1 MAKTPEDE
9 LVKRIQDDFH
19 TYLRKGV
26 RVDRVVG
33 SAHPELEIDDIESLL
48 RIHFVLTDAEENNDP
63 EAVGVLDFMRRL
75 EDRIRRMKTTTTPE
89 SIELR
94 GEVRGHIDWQQ
105 TVKQRLRVGR
115 LDEPVFVCNQPEEHY
130 DIDENLVLKRL
141 LSIIRE
147 IVYEDLQPALDDPD
161 GYQWLTPWLDPPASA
176 RGRDPESMAERL
188 KRIYDRNVYLQRI
201 DVADATVTDRTIE
214 SVKRSR
220 SEFYHE
226 AAVLLDRYRQ
236 LMNHQLDSA
245 EARDILNNT
254 IIAPEKPEVL
264 FELYWVFRILE
275 SYDAVEYRV
284 LTDWG
289 ESKSTVATW
298 NQDDSQFR
306 LSHDA
311 TGDGLL
317 FAESLGEESVE
328 PDGYLYRMSEVLDRW
343 QSLAESVLDRGG
355 EDSLWGGRPDIV
367 LERYER
373 DEADGWTLKE
383 AFIGEVKYSRDINY
397 IASGLREL
405 LEYMAFVRRR
415 SNQEYMEKDPDDVL
429 SSASVKGLLFVDD
442 LKQDTESPDKIDVI
456 QYPGPDSIDRV
467 L

>member
-1 MAKTPEDE
+1 MAKTPERE
-9 LVKRIQDDFH
+9 LVKHIQEDFH

-33 SAHPELEIDDIESLL
+33 AAHPELDIDDIETLL
-48 RIHFVLTDAEENNDP
+48 RIHFVLTDAEENDDP
-63 EAVGVLDFMRRL
+63 EAVGVLDFMRKL

-115 LDEPVFVCNQPEEHY
+115 LDEPIFVCNQPEEHY

-147 IVYEDLQPALDDPD
+147 IVYDDLQPALDDPD
-161 GYQWLTPWLDPPASA
+161 GYQWLTPWLDPPDSA
-176 RGRDPESMAERL
+176 RSRDPESMAERL
-188 KRIYDRNVYLQRI
+188 KRIYERNVYLQRI
-201 DVADATVTDRTIE
+201 DLEDATVTDRTIE

-236 LMNHQLDSA
+236 LMNHQLDNT

-254 IIAPEKPEVL
+254 IIRPEKPEVL
-264 FELYWVFRILE
+264 FELYWVFRILDK
-275 SYDAVEYRV
+275 YDAVEYRV

-289 ESKSTVATW
+289 NSQSTIATW
-298 NQDDSQFR
+298 KQDGSQYR

-311 TGDGLL
+311 TGEGLV
-317 FAESLGEESVE
+317 FDESLGEERIKE
-328 PDGYLYRMSEVLDRW
+328 DGYLYRMNEVLDHW
-343 QSLAESVLDRGG
+343 QSLSASMLDRGG
-355 EDSLWGGRPDIV
+355 EGSLWGGRPDIV
-367 LERYER
+367 LERYDQE
-373 DEADGWTLKE
+373 ETGSSAPKE
-383 AFIGEVKYSRDINY
+383 VFIGEVKYSRDISY

-405 LEYMAFVRRR
+405 LEYMAFVRRSSDR
-415 SNQEYMEKDPDDVL
+415 EYVEDTDEIL
-429 SSASVKGLLFVDD
+429 SSESVKGLLFVDD
-442 LKQDTESPDKIDVI
+442 LKQDTESPEEIDIV
-456 QYPGPDSIDRV
+456 QYPDSVDRV